1 MATSISSHFP
11 NTTKHRFAPQ
21 KQAIILWPPQEA
33 DGEEPQTD
41 GEETQDQITPEACK
55 ISILHQPIEVRQVV
69 PLAGDTCSDW
79 DSDETSLNLDSDETS
94 LDMDYFLT
102 KTDTILVEESYSE
115 ITVTRSNEFHSK
127 KKFEKKYDPN
137 QDCVLQ
143 SLLNWFCQKLLIC
156 TSSDLK

>member
-1 MATSISSHFP
+1 MATSINSHSP
-11 NTTKHRFAPQ
+11 STTRQSFVPQKQSFVPQ

-33 DGEEPQTD
+33 DGEE
-41 GEETQDQITPEACK
+41 TQDQITPEACE
-55 ISILHQPIEVRQVV
+55 ISVLHQPIEVRQVV

-79 DSDETSLNLDSDETS
+79 DSDATS
-94 LDMDYFLT
+94 LDLDYFLT

-115 ITVTRSNEFHSK
+115 ITVTRSNESHSK